1 MTVIWVGGVT
11 SVFKQVLIHF
21 TLIRNCLNC
30 SSGLPIFSWDE
41 VVHYITRKRFCLRA
55 DLDSFLKS
63 SFWLRKSSKISL
75 RPKKKKRFSLHIC
88 AKITHWMFL
97 AQSVSFTFFNKWQ
110 KLDIG
115 SICALYMESCLQW
128 CFIVYWYSSPSVIGK
143 FPNKILWQL
152 KINISCF
159 V

>member
-1 MTVIWVGGVT
+1 MTVIWVGWVT
-11 SVFKQVLIHF
+11 RFFKEVLIHF
-21 TLIRNCLNC
+21 TFIRNCLNS

-97 AQSVSFTFFNKWQ
+97 AQSVSFTFCNKWQ
-110 KLDIG
+110 KLDI
-115 SICALYMESCLQW
+115 
-128 CFIVYWYSSPSVIGK
+128 VSSMHYIWNHACNGVSSYTDILSQC
-143 FPNKILWQL
+143 NRKISKQNLVATQDQY
-152 KINISCF
+152 
-159 V
+159 